1 MPRAFDE
8 LAPRIA
14 DVARERRLDLAI
26 VFGSQATGKT
36 HARSDL
42 DIAVRQVERALS
54 FSEIVELT
62 TALASIVG
70 ADVDVVDVRRA
81 DPLLLRTIFE
91 APRVLHAE
99 AGALFDARLHAF
111 HLYEDYR
118 PFLRLERES
127 SVEHC
132 GGAMALSILSSS
144 FERRA

>member
-1 MPRAFDE
+1 MPRALEE

-14 DVARERRLDLAI
+14 DVARERGLDLAI

-36 HARSDL
+36 HARSDF
-42 DIAVRQVERALS
+42 DIAVRHVGRALS
-54 FSEIVELT
+54 FSEIAELT
-62 TALASIVG
+62 TALAAMVG

-99 AGALFDARLHAF
+99 AGALFEARLHAF
-111 HLYEDYR
+111 HRYEDYR

-127 SVEHC
+127 V
-132 GGAMALSILSSS
+132 
-144 FERRA
+144 RRALRRP